1 MQRIPLSLA
10 LILGL
15 AGAAQAQTSLTERV
29 SLVHGTF
36 SSGGGLTIATELRR
50 TTEGGTALCGVWSE
64 SESQSSYTK
73 GKARELVRFATVY
86 VDGQRI
92 AQNLG
97 DLPQIDP
104 RLDYA
109 GAPAGCI
116 LTTLAWQPGR
126 VPEVFVPRKQISRSN
141 GGGSDPQIDFRQ
153 TGTGAMSAA
162 LEVLPFLSRNSRTV
176 PLSGAA
182 QVVEGRY
189 SSGGGLRLAA
199 ELRPIAGRAHLCGVW
214 SDLPGQDTRTEGL
227 GREMLRRSS
236 VTLAGREIARDL
248 GNLRWVSLRR
258 DYSGAQA
265 SCLDLGQPWRAGL
278 ADAPLTLHL
287 PETVVYRSTSPKGQS
302 LIRFGS

>member
-1 MQRIPLSLA
+1 MLRLSLSFA

-15 AGAAQAQTSLTERV
+15 AGGAEAQTTLSERV
-29 SLVHGTF
+29 SLAHGTF
-36 SSGGGLTIATELRR
+36 SSGGGLTIATELRP
-50 TTEGGTALCGVWSE
+50 TTDGRTALCGVWSE
-64 SESQSSYTK
+64 SESQSSYTT
-73 GKARELVRFATVY
+73 GAAREIVRLATVY
-86 VDGQRI
+86 VDGQRV
-92 AQNLG
+92 ARNLG

-109 GAPAGCI
+109 GAPARCI
-116 LTTLAWQPGR
+116 LTTLTWQPGR
-126 VPEVFVPRKQISRSN
+126 VPEVFVPRKQISRRN

-199 ELRPIAGRAHLCGVW
+199 ELRPINGRAHLCGVW

-236 VTLAGREIARDL
+236 VTQAGREIARDL

-258 DYSGAQA
+258 DYTGAQA

-278 ADAPLTLHL
+278 AEAPLTLHL